1 MVDKYIKEQ
10 VENLTND
17 KVQDLYDEED
27 FSFAH
32 LERLKEEIVED
43 ILTDYELSDNETDEL
58 WEMVDKIFDS
68 AAEEMKVALKEW
80 EIERKE
86 LEDYYWST
94 RGVV

>member
-10 VENLTND
+10 VENSTND

-58 WEMVDKIFDS
+58 WEMVDKTFDP
-68 AAEEMKVALKEW
+68 AVDEQKVSIAEW
-80 EIERKE
+80 EMERRMME
-86 LEDYYWST
+86 REYWMSQ
-94 RGVV
+94 GIA